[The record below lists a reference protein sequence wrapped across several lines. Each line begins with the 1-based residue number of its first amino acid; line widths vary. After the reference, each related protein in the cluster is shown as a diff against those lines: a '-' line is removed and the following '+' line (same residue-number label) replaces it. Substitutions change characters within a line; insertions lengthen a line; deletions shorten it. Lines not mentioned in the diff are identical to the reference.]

1 VTLFV
6 MMDSAAPDD
15 QTKGLKRFRANA
27 GTHGAFRGAISHSI
41 FADGARELET
51 VTRTGRGDD
60 HTRIIGKVAAPT
72 IRCCRRSTTSPA
84 HDESR
89 SRLCGLHRRQGR
101 PVGVD
106 IGRLM
111 RLATKARDSLWRRA
125 GYAVDFMA

>member
-1 VTLFV
+1 VTLFA

-60 HTRIIGKVAAPT
+60 HTRIIGKVAS
-72 IRCCRRSTTSPA
+72 RRRSDA
-84 HDESR
+84 VA
-89 SRLCGLHRRQGR
+89 GQQ
-101 PVGVD
+101 
-106 IGRLM
+106 
-111 RLATKARDSLWRRA
+111 RA
-125 GYAVDFMA
+125 GHMMNPGHVYAVFIAGKAGLSASI